1 MESFISSVF
10 QGGRR
15 PPGGERGILRLPAGS
30 DKNCRRIALP
40 VAAIDVCPDVRG
52 ASRGS
57 IVSRVKPSLRSLPP
71 VPNVLR
77 SLSRGI
83 ALWLVAGCSA
93 AAQTAPEPATR
104 DPNAGTVIAEIAL
117 ERGDCKTAAETY
129 ASAAQHGDLAVAQ
142 RASEVALACEHLPA
156 AWEAT
161 KRWRA
166 LAPNDRDAAAVY
178 ATVALKLYRIPEA
191 RSAIVTVLK
200 ADDAASGKEAQAKP
214 PARKPAPKASGKPK
228 VRADAG
234 AASEDSDVSRAIAA
248 KDPDA
253 RLAELAALLL
263 EQADASA
270 VLAAI
275 SGAVDTNSASPDVL
289 ALLAELSLEAY
300 DVKRAEQYA
309 NLALKRDPDSFEA
322 KHIIART
329 YVAKGDANGAMAA
342 AREVML
348 ADPKRG
354 AFEMAEVLASLD
366 RLEEARREL
375 DRIRAT
381 GALNSE
387 VDRRLAL
394 LAYQGGD
401 FAEAQRRFTELA
413 TSNDAS
419 DAALL
424 YLAEIAERDGD
435 DDTALAGYR
444 RLLGSS
450 LGVAARSRAAAI
462 LMEKKERGEAL
473 TLLDDY
479 VSEHPEKSFDMTI
492 TKAHLLADHGES
504 DAGIALLSTALDKH
518 PQHPA
523 LQYDRAVLL
532 EKAGKVRE
540 SVSALEHLLTER
552 ADDPTLLNALGYT
565 MADHD
570 IDLSKAEGFIR
581 KSLAVMPDN
590 PAVLDSLG
598 WVRFKRGDSK
608 GAVEHLERAYALAHD
623 PEIASHWG
631 EALWKSGNQAEARR
645 VWAGALARN
654 PDSDELKAT
663 VARLIP
669 PAKK

>member
-1 MESFISSVF
+1 MESFISRVF
-10 QGGRR
+10 QNGTR
-15 PPGGERGILRLPAGS
+15 PLGGERAILRLRVGP
-30 DKNCRRIALP
+30 DKNC
-40 VAAIDVCPDVRG
+40 VVRG
-52 ASRGS
+52 ASGGS
-57 IVSRVKPSLRSLPP
+57 IVARVKLFLRSLPA
-71 VPNVLR
+71 VSRPNLLR
-77 SLSRGI
+77 SVSRGI
-83 ALWLVAGCSA
+83 ALLLVAGCSA

-104 DPNAGTVIAEIAL
+104 DPNAATVIAEIAL

-191 RSAIVTVLK
+191 RSAIVAVLK
-200 ADDAASGKEAQAKP
+200 AGDTAGSKETPAKP
-214 PARKPAPKASGKPK
+214 PVRKPAPRAGTKPK
-228 VRADAG
+228 IHADG
-234 AASEDSDVSRAIAA
+234 GASEDSDVSKAIAA

-275 SGAVDTNSASPDVL
+275 SGAVDTNTASPMVL
-289 ALLAELSLEAY
+289 SLLAELSLEAY

-309 NLALKRDPDSFEA
+309 NLALKRDPNSFEA
-322 KHIIART
+322 KHIIARA
-329 YVAKGDANGAMAA
+329 YVAKGDANNAMAA
-342 AREVML
+342 AREVMR

-354 AFEMAEVLASLD
+354 AFELAEVLASLD

-375 DRIRAT
+375 ERIRAT
-381 GALNSE
+381 GDLNPE
-387 VDRRLAL
+387 ADRRLAL

-413 TSNDAS
+413 TSNEAS

-444 RLLGSS
+444 RLVNTS

-532 EKAGKVRE
+532 EKAGKVRD

-552 ADDPTLLNALGYT
+552 EDDPTLLNALGYT

-570 IDLSKAEGFIR
+570 IDLAKAEGFIR

-608 GAVEHLERAYALAHD
+608 GAVEHLAHAYALAHD
-623 PEIASHWG
+623 PEIAAHWG
-631 EALWKSGNQAEARR
+631 EALWKSSNAAEARR
-645 VWAGALARN
+645 VWAAALARN

-669 PAKK
+669 AGKK